1 MRTIAVINQK
11 GGVGKTTTTLNLAHA
26 IARRGLKVVAIDL
39 DPQGHL
45 GMGFGLHQHA
55 SGADEVL
62 LEQAPLTDYLI
73 QRDDNL
79 QVVVAGQ
86 RLAEVE
92 MRKDGGAQAA
102 WRLHQGLKDL
112 PEPPDVV
119 LLDCPPSAGMLGM
132 NALFAAQELVIPVT
146 GDFLSLQG
154 LSRMMAIIE
163 HIEQA
168 INKSTQHWIVLTRL
182 HSRRRLAQDVKQ
194 KILEYFPGQLL
205 TAQVRENSALAESPS
220 FGQSIF
226 EYSKRSYGAQDYSA
240 LAKEILKRSDKRG

>member
-1 MRTIAVINQK
+1 M
-11 GGVGKTTTTLNLAHA
+11 
-26 IARRGLKVVAIDL
+26 
-39 DPQGHL
+39 
-45 GMGFGLHQHA
+45 
-55 SGADEVL
+55 S
-62 LEQAPLTDYLI
+62 
-73 QRDDNL
+73 
-79 QVVVAGQ
+79 
-86 RLAEVE
+86 
-92 MRKDGGAQAA
+92 
-102 WRLHQGLKDL
+102 
-112 PEPPDVV
+112 DVV
-119 LLDCPPSAGMLGM
+119 DINDLRESYNTKMKKEELQDFAKAQHKAIIEA
-132 NALFAAQELVIPVT
+132 ALFAAQELVIPVT

-168 INKSTQHWIVLTRL
+168 INKSTQHWIVLTRF

-194 KILEYFPGQLL
+194 KISEYFPGQLL